1 MIYISEQF
9 ICLIGFPICII
20 FCLFFCNSEEDFC
33 IHYCYFPKNVKH
45 YNANSGKNMGTLH
58 INKSVFWWWNF
69 DVRWWNSAIVYLP
82 LLHCSS
88 NLPCGRNL
96 PFPVAILSI
105 SGIMQVCAM
114 VRLGIEGLSVNL
126 FLGMVISNFQCAEM
140 LLTSLRLERSA
151 AGML

>member
-1 MIYISEQF
+1 MMEFSYRVSA
-9 ICLIGFPICII
+9 LITL
-20 FCLFFCNSEEDFC
+20 LFKS
-33 IHYCYFPKNVKH
+33 
-45 YNANSGKNMGTLH
+45 TL
-58 INKSVFWWWNF
+58 
-69 DVRWWNSAIVYLP
+69 R
-82 LLHCSS
+82 
-88 NLPCGRNL
+88 RNL